1 MAVVDEA
8 TQDRDTYGNP
18 TGWSTA
24 PRPLAE
30 GQTPKSV
37 VKPRAVAEPT
47 VMPPEPVDEPA
58 APSAEEAQAPQEPSA
73 ESESTPSEP
82 EVPFHQH
89 PRWIERQRELEQARQ
104 EKQALQ
110 EQNRLLMDMAQR
122 PIQAVVQ
129 APPPPEVSPWAGLT
143 DHPDSVT
150 AQYWQ
155 RQKSL
160 MEHHERLAEERAV
173 QRLQPVID
181 AGRQELA
188 RISTRDFRKEN
199 PEIKPG
205 SEEERLVVAYM
216 NGQVD
221 GVRHPLESAKRNAL
235 FETLKAERDTLKTKQ
250 SSVGSK
256 RVAASTEATSGIPQ
270 TAGLPV
276 RAGSAVDRTGHV
288 LDQGG
293 SWMDAAKA
301 FFR

>member
-18 TGWSTA
+18 TGWSMA

-30 GQTPKSV
+30 GQSPKSV

-47 VMPPEPVDEPA
+47 MVPPEQVPDESA
-58 APSAEEAQAPQEPSA
+58 APSAEEVIAPEAPVSDA
-73 ESESTPSEP
+73 SPEP

-89 PRWIERQRELEQARQ
+89 PRWIERQRELEKERQ

-110 EQNRLLMDMAQR
+110 EQNRLLMEMAQR

-129 APPPPEVSPWAGLT
+129 APPPAPVDPWAGLV
-143 DHPDSVT
+143 DHPDPQTS
-150 AQYWQ
+150 QYWQ

-160 MEHHERLAEERAV
+160 MEHHERVAEERAV

-235 FETLKAERDTLKTKQ
+235 FETMKAERDSLKTKQ

-270 TAGLPV
+270 TAGLPS